1 MVKGAFLE
9 PGEITICWTPFCWQI
24 SIMLCAK
31 GIFGYIIFNQI
42 NELQIYEDVLIFTT
56 FTQLFHIKMTIQIRN
71 YTAADCPAILVIINE
86 AILTS
91 TALYDYHPRTL
102 EQQIAIFED
111 KISKDFP
118 IIVAEENN
126 QVIGF
131 GYYSEFRFREA
142 YKFTVEHSVYADK
155 NYIGKGI
162 GKLVLSELI
171 QLAKAQK
178 MHTMIGVIDSENLN
192 SISFHEKFGFE
203 EVGYIKESGYKFDR
217 WLDSV
222 FMQKIL

>member
-1 MVKGAFLE
+1 M
-9 PGEITICWTPFCWQI
+9 
-24 SIMLCAK
+24 
-31 GIFGYIIFNQI
+31 
-42 NELQIYEDVLIFTT
+42 
-56 FTQLFHIKMTIQIRN
+56 
-71 YTAADCPAILVIINE
+71 
-86 AILTS
+86 
-91 TALYDYHPRTL
+91 
-102 EQQIAIFED
+102 EQQIGIFED
-111 KISKDFP
+111 KISKGFP
-118 IIVAEENN
+118 IIVATINHE
-126 QVIGF
+126 VVGF

-222 FMQKIL
+222 VMQKIL